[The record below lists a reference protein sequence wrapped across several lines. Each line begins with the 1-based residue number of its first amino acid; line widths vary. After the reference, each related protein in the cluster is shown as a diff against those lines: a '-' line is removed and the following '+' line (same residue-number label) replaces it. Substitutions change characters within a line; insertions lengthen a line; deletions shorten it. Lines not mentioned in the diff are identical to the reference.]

1 MLFPK
6 SKLLVGE
13 ETKAVKMVDNLAVD
27 YVFYDLTYDRC

>member
-13 ETKAVKMVDNLAVD
+13 ETKTVKMVDDLAED
-27 YVFYDLTYDRC
+27 YVFHDITYDGC